1 MASIISILGP
11 IVKARLNGEPVRI
24 ADVAYVGDAGL
35 TGEVIERDRESAM
48 IQVYEETEGLKL
60 GEKVAFSGEML
71 SAQLG
76 PGLLGSIYDGIQRP
90 LELAGERMLRGLKLD
105 PLDREKVWHFVPDV
119 AVGKKLEAGELIGR
133 VQNDNSFEF
142 RILMPPEQS
151 GTVHSIVKEGPYRL
165 DDTLLE
171 LENGD
176 KLTMVQRWPV
186 RIARPFKERL
196 LSSKPMLTG
205 QRIIDFLFPISEGGS
220 ASIPG
225 GFGTGKTILQQTL
238 AKWSDADIIVYIGCG
253 ERGNEMTEVLQEF
266 PELEDP
272 KSGQR
277 LIDRTVLIANTSD
290 MPVSAREASIYMG
303 LTIAEYFR
311 DMGYTVALMADST
324 SRWAE
329 AMRELSGRMNE
340 LPSEEG
346 FPSYL
351 ASRIASVY
359 ERAGAVKT
367 LGGATGAVTMIG
379 AVSPPGGDFSEPVT
393 RHTQRFTSVFW
404 ALDKE
409 LANARFY
416 PAINHLQSH
425 SAYAERVRPWWEAT
439 YPEWNTLRLWL
450 IELLQHD
457 EKLQR
462 IVKLLGSEALPEDQK
477 LTLFM
482 ADLVKESF
490 LQQNAFDEID
500 MYASA
505 EKQIRMAQALRTMH
519 TWWVRCYEQKGI
531 PVSLLKAQS
540 SVQELLFAR
549 MGVPNSDTKWY
560 DAWHQRLD
568 AQYETLLLGF
578 GEVLRPSGA
587 SS

>member
-1 MASIISILGP
+1 MAKIISISGP
-11 IVKARLNGEPVRI
+11 IVKVGIENESVRI
-24 ADVAYVGDAGL
+24 QDVAYVGEAGL
-35 TGEVIERDRESAM
+35 IGEVIERDTRSAM
-48 IQVYEETEGLKL
+48 VQVYEETEGLKL
-60 GEKVAFSGEML
+60 GEKVLFTGEML
-71 SAQLG
+71 SALLG

-90 LELAGERMLRGLKLD
+90 LKLVGTQMQKGLKLD
-105 PLDREKVWHFVPDV
+105 PLDRKKEWHFVPSV
-119 AVGKKLEAGELIGR
+119 KVGDKLKAGELMGI
-133 VQNDNSFEF
+133 VMDESKFEY
-142 RILMPPEQS
+142 RIMMPPDKA
-151 GTVHSIVKEGPYRL
+151 GTVAIVVKEGEYCL
-165 DDTLLE
+165 DDILVE
-171 LENGD
+171 LHEGE
-176 KLTMVQRWPV
+176 KLTMVQHWPV
-186 RIARPFKERL
+186 RISRPFKERV
-196 LSSKPMLTG
+196 LSGKPMVTG

-272 KSGQR
+272 KTGKR
-277 LIDRTVLIANTSD
+277 LIERTVLIANTSD

-340 LPSEEG
+340 LPAEEG

-359 ERAGAVKT
+359 ERAGAVTT
-367 LGGATGAVTMIG
+367 LNGNSGALTMIG
-379 AVSPPGGDFSEPVT
+379 AISPPGGDFSEPVT
-393 RHTQRFTSVFW
+393 RYTQRFTSVFW

-416 PAINHLQSH
+416 PSINHLQSH
-425 SAYAERVRPWWEAT
+425 SAYAQNVKPWWEAIS
-439 YPEWNTLRLWL
+439 PGWGELRLWL
-450 IELLQHD
+450 IELLQRD

-482 ADLVKESF
+482 ADLVKEFF
-490 LQQNAFDEID
+490 LQQNAFDEVD
-500 MYASA
+500 MYASP
-505 EKQIRMAQALRTMH
+505 EKQIQMAQSLMALNQ
-519 TWWVRCYEQKGI
+519 WWERCFEERGI
-531 PVSLLKAQS
+531 PVTLLKEQEV
-540 SVQELLFAR
+540 VQELLFAR
-549 MGVPNSDTKWY
+549 LGVPNNQLEWFEEWNK
-560 DAWHQRLD
+560 RMEK
-568 AQYETLLLGF
+568 QYETLLLTF
-578 GEVLRPSGA
+578 GEVS
-587 SS
+587 

>member
-1 MASIISILGP
+1 MASIIYISGP
-11 IVKARLNGEPVRI
+11 IVKASLDGEDVRMQ
-24 ADVAYVGDAGL
+24 DVVYVGEAGL
-35 TGEVIERDRESAM
+35 VGEVIECELDKAV

-60 GEKVAFSGEML
+60 GEKVVFTTEML
-71 SAQLG
+71 SAELG
-76 PGLLGSIYDGIQRP
+76 PGLIGSIYDGIQRP
-90 LELAGERMLRGLKLD
+90 LEQIGSHMQKGLKLD
-105 PLDREKVWHFVPDV
+105 SLDR
-119 AVGKKLEAGELIGR
+119 KKQWSFTPKIEIGQELESGELIGI
-133 VQNDNSFEF
+133 VSEGGDFEYK
-142 RILMPPEQS
+142 ILMPPNKS
-151 GTVHSIVKEGPYRL
+151 GIVDFVAEYGDYSLEDTIVKL
-165 DDTLLE
+165 DD
-171 LENGD
+171 GQII
-176 KLTMVQRWPV
+176 TMLQKWPI
-186 RIARPFKERL
+186 RIARPFKRREV
-196 LSSKPMLTG
+196 SSKPMITG

-272 KSGQR
+272 KNKKK

-340 LPSEEG
+340 LPAEEG

-367 LGGATGAVTMIG
+367 LSNSSGAVSIIG

-393 RHTQRFTSVFW
+393 RYTQRFTSVFW

-416 PAINHLQSH
+416 PSINHILSH
-425 SAYAERVRPWWEAT
+425 SAYTDNIKEWWEKSH
-439 YPEWNTLRLWL
+439 PGWLKLRLWL
-450 IELLQHD
+450 IELLHKD
-457 EKLQR
+457 DKLQR

-477 LTLFM
+477 LTFFM
-482 ADLVKESF
+482 GNLVKEFF

-500 MYASA
+500 MFATPA
-505 EKQIRMAQALRTMH
+505 KQMRMAQALKDLH
-519 TWWVRCYEQKGI
+519 EWWERCYEKKGI
-531 PVSLLKAQS
+531 PISQLREQTC
-540 SVQELLFAR
+540 VQELLFAR
-549 MGVPNSDTKWY
+549 EGVPNTQIEWFDSWNEKMIEE
-560 DAWHQRLD
+560 
-568 AQYETLLLGF
+568 YEVLLRTF
-578 GEVLRPSGA
+578 GELS
-587 SS
+587 

>member
-1 MASIISILGP
+1 MAGIISISGP
-11 IVKARLNGEPVRI
+11 IVKVSIKGESVRI
-24 ADVAYVGDAGL
+24 QDVAYVGEAGL
-35 TGEVIERDRESAM
+35 IGEVIERDTKSAM
-48 IQVYEETEGLKL
+48 VQVYEETEGVKL
-60 GEKVAFSGEML
+60 GEKVVFTGQML
-71 SAQLG
+71 SALLG

-90 LELAGERMLRGLKLD
+90 LKLVGTQMQKGLKLD
-105 PLDREKVWHFVPDV
+105 PLDRKKLWHFIPSVQEDQEL
-119 AVGKKLEAGELIGR
+119 KAGELLGIVTGES
-133 VQNDNSFEF
+133 SFEY
-142 RILMPPEQS
+142 RIMMPPDKA
-151 GTVHSIVKEGPYRL
+151 GTVSFVAREGEYGL
-165 DDTLLE
+165 DDTLVE
-171 LENGD
+171 LNDGE
-176 KLTMVQRWPV
+176 KLTMLQRWPV
-186 RIARPFKERL
+186 RISRPFKERV
-196 LSSKPMLTG
+196 LSGKPMITG

-272 KSGQR
+272 KTGKR
-277 LIDRTVLIANTSD
+277 LIERTVLIANTSD

-340 LPSEEG
+340 LPAEEG

-359 ERAGAVKT
+359 ERAGAVTT
-367 LGGATGAVTMIG
+367 LAGNSGALTMIG
-379 AVSPPGGDFSEPVT
+379 AISPPGGDFSEPVT
-393 RHTQRFTSVFW
+393 RYTQRFTSVFW

-416 PAINHLQSH
+416 PSINHLLSH
-425 SAYAERVRPWWEAT
+425 STYAQNVKPWWEAIS
-439 YPEWNTLRLWL
+439 PDWGELRLWL
-450 IELLQHD
+450 IELLQRD

-482 ADLVKESF
+482 ADLVKEFF
-490 LQQNAFDEID
+490 LQQNAFDEVD
-500 MYASA
+500 MYASP
-505 EKQIRMAQALRTMH
+505 EKQIQMAESLRALH
-519 TWWVRCYEQKGI
+519 LWWERCFEQKGI
-531 PVSLLKAQS
+531 PVTLLKEQEV
-540 SVQELLFAR
+540 VQELLFAR
-549 MGVPNSDTKWY
+549 LGVSNNQLEWFPKW
-560 DAWHQRLD
+560 HKRMEE
-568 AQYETLLLGF
+568 QYETLLLTF
-578 GEVLRPSGA
+578 GEVS
-587 SS
+587 

>member
-1 MASIISILGP
+1 MARIISISGP
-11 IVKARLNGEPVRI
+11 IVRAQLEGENVRI
-24 ADVAYVGDAGL
+24 QDVAYVGEAGL
-35 TGEVIERDRESAM
+35 TGEVIERDLESAL

-60 GEKVAFSGEML
+60 GETVIFTAEML
-71 SAQLG
+71 SALLG

-90 LELAGERMLRGLKLD
+90 LTLAGTRIEKGLKLD
-105 PLDREKVWHFVPDV
+105 PLDREKLWDFTPSVKAGDE
-119 AVGKKLEAGELIGR
+119 LEGGELIGA
-133 VQNDNSFEF
+133 VSVKDSIEY
-142 RILMPPEQS
+142 RIMMPPAQKGRIRFVAES
-151 GTVHSIVKEGPYRL
+151 GEYRL
-165 DDTLLE
+165 DDTLVE
-171 LENGD
+171 LEDGE
-176 KLTMVQRWPV
+176 KLTMAQRWPV
-186 RIARPFKERL
+186 RIARPFKERI
-196 LSSKPMLTG
+196 LSGKPMITG
-205 QRIIDFLFPISEGGS
+205 QRIIDFLFPISEGGT

-238 AKWSDADIIVYIGCG
+238 AKWSNADIIVYIGCG

-272 KSGQR
+272 KSGKR
-277 LIDRTVLIANTSD
+277 LIERTVLIANTSD
-290 MPVSAREASIYMG
+290 MPVSAREASIYIG

-340 LPSEEG
+340 LPAEEG

-367 LGGATGAVTMIG
+367 LGGGEGAVTMIG
-379 AVSPPGGDFSEPVT
+379 AISPPGGDFSEPVT
-393 RHTQRFTSVFW
+393 RYTQRFTSVFW

-416 PAINHLQSH
+416 PSINHLMSH
-425 SAYAERVRPWWEAT
+425 SAYPESVKSWWEAN
-439 YPEWNTLRLWL
+439 YPEWGELRLWL
-450 IELLQHD
+450 IEMLQRD

-477 LTLFM
+477 LILFIS
-482 ADLVKESF
+482 DLIKEFF

-500 MYASA
+500 MYASPG
-505 EKQIRMAQALRTMH
+505 KQMAMAKSLRALH
-519 TWWVRCYEQKGI
+519 QWWERCFEQKGI
-531 PVSLLKAQS
+531 PVKLLKEQS
-540 SVQELLFAR
+540 TVGELLSSR
-549 MGVPNSDTKWY
+549 LGVPNSQEVWFDE
-560 DAWHQRLD
+560 WHKCMES
-568 AQYETLLLGF
+568 QYEKLLLSF
-578 GEVLRPSGA
+578 GEVS
-587 SS
+587 

>member
-1 MASIISILGP
+1 MAKIISISGP
-11 IVKARLNGEPVRI
+11 IVKVVLEGEIVRI
-24 ADVAYVGDAGL
+24 QDVAYVGNAGL
-35 TGEVIERDRESAM
+35 IGEVTQRDRESTL
-48 IQVYEETEGLKL
+48 IQVYEETEGLRL
-60 GEKVAFSGEML
+60 GETVTFTGEML
-71 SAQLG
+71 SALLG

-90 LELAGERMLRGLKLD
+90 LSRVGTHMQKGLKLD
-105 PLDREKVWHFVPDV
+105 PLDTEEKWLFVPV
-119 AVGKKLEAGELIGR
+119 AKEGEKLEAGETIGYITGA
-133 VQNDNSFEF
+133 DSFEY
-142 RILMPPEQS
+142 RMMMPPDKGGVLRSVAAKGE
-151 GTVHSIVKEGPYRL
+151 Y
-165 DDTLLE
+165 TLKDAVAE
-171 LENGD
+171 LEDGD
-176 KLTMVQRWPV
+176 KLSMVQRWPI
-186 RIARPFKERL
+186 RIARPFKERVA
-196 LSSKPMLTG
+196 SVKPMITG

-272 KSGQR
+272 KSGKR

-340 LPSEEG
+340 LPAEEG

-359 ERAGAVKT
+359 ERAGAVET
-367 LGGATGAVTMIG
+367 LGGGEGALTMIG

-393 RHTQRFTSVFW
+393 RFTQRFTSVFW

-416 PAINHLQSH
+416 PSINHLQSH
-425 SAYAERVRPWWEAT
+425 SAYAKSVKSWWEAIS
-439 YPEWNTLRLWL
+439 PDWEALRIWL
-450 IELLQHD
+450 IEMLQQD

-462 IVKLLGSEALPEDQK
+462 IVKLLGTEALPEDQK
-477 LTLFM
+477 LVLFM
-482 ADLVKESF
+482 AELIKEFF
-490 LQQNAFDEID
+490 LQQNAFDEVD
-500 MYASA
+500 MYASPQ
-505 EKQIRMAQALRTMH
+505 KQIAMAKALRALYG
-519 TWWVRCYEQKGI
+519 WWVRCFEAKGI
-531 PVSLLKAQS
+531 PVATLQGQS
-540 SVQELLFAR
+540 AVQELLFAR
-549 MGVPNSDTKWY
+549 QGVKNDDLAWFSEWY
-560 DAWHQRLD
+560 VRMET
-568 AQYETLLLGF
+568 QYETLLLKF
-578 GEVLRPSGA
+578 GEVS
-587 SS
+587 

>member
-1 MASIISILGP
+1 MASIIYISGP
-11 IVKARLNGEPVRI
+11 IVKASLDGENVRMQ
-24 ADVAYVGDAGL
+24 DVVYVGEAGL
-35 TGEVIERDRESAM
+35 VGEVIECEQEMAV

-60 GEKVAFSGEML
+60 GEKVLFTSEML
-71 SAQLG
+71 SAELG

-90 LELAGERMLRGLKLD
+90 LEKIGSHMQKGLKLD
-105 PLDREKVWHFVPDV
+105 SLDR
-119 AVGKKLEAGELIGR
+119 KKKWNFTPKIKAGQILKTDELIGL
-133 VQNDNSFEF
+133 VNDDSGFEY
-142 RILMPPEQS
+142 RILMPSNKS
-151 GTVHSIVKEGPYRL
+151 GVVNFIAEDGMYNLEDTIVEL
-165 DDTLLE
+165 DD
-171 LENGD
+171 GD
-176 KLTMVQRWPV
+176 KLSMLQRWPI
-186 RIARPFKERL
+186 RIPRPFKQRK
-196 LSSKPMLTG
+196 LSSKPMITG

-272 KSGQR
+272 KNQKR

-340 LPSEEG
+340 LPAEEG

-359 ERAGAVKT
+359 ERAGSVNT
-367 LGGATGAVTMIG
+367 LAGSSGAVTIIG

-393 RHTQRFTSVFW
+393 RYTQRFTSVFW

-416 PAINHLQSH
+416 PSINHILSH
-425 SAYAERVRPWWEAT
+425 SAYIDNIKEWWEENH
-439 YPEWNTLRLWL
+439 PGWIELRLWL
-450 IELLQHD
+450 IELLHKD
-457 EKLQR
+457 DKLQR

-477 LTLFM
+477 LTFFM
-482 ADLVKESF
+482 GNLVKEFF

-500 MYASA
+500 MFASPA
-505 EKQIRMAQALRTMH
+505 KQMRMAQALKDLH
-519 TWWVRCYEQKGI
+519 VWWERCYDQKGI
-531 PVSLLKAQS
+531 PIAQLRDQA
-540 SVQELLFAR
+540 SVQKLHFSRE
-549 MGVPNSDTKWY
+549 GVPNNDLEWFDSWNK
-560 DAWHQRLD
+560 QMV
-568 AQYETLLLGF
+568 QEYELLLSTF
-578 GEVLRPSGA
+578 GELS
-587 SS
+587 

>member
-1 MASIISILGP
+1 MAGIISISGP
-11 IVKARLNGEPVRI
+11 IVKVSIEGESVRI
-24 ADVAYVGDAGL
+24 QDVAYVGEAGL
-35 TGEVIERDRESAM
+35 IGEVIERDTQSAM
-48 IQVYEETEGLKL
+48 VQVYEETEGLKL
-60 GEKVAFSGEML
+60 GEKVIFTGEML
-71 SAQLG
+71 SALLG

-90 LELAGERMLRGLKLD
+90 LKLVGTQMEKGLKLD
-105 PLDREKVWHFVPDV
+105 PLDREKFWHFIPSVKEGEV
-119 AVGKKLEAGELIGR
+119 LKAGELLG
-133 VQNDNSFEF
+133 VVMDESKFEY
-142 RILMPPEQS
+142 RIMMPPDKAGSVSSVAKKGEY
-151 GTVHSIVKEGPYRL
+151 GL
-165 DDTLLE
+165 DDTLVE
-171 LENGD
+171 LDDGE
-176 KLTMVQRWPV
+176 KLTMLQRWPV
-186 RIARPFKERL
+186 RIPRPFKERV
-196 LSSKPMLTG
+196 LSGKPMITG

-272 KSGQR
+272 KTGKR
-277 LIDRTVLIANTSD
+277 LIERTILIANTSD

-340 LPSEEG
+340 LPAEEG

-359 ERAGAVKT
+359 ERAGAVTT
-367 LGGATGAVTMIG
+367 LGGNSGAFTMIG
-379 AVSPPGGDFSEPVT
+379 AISPPGGDFSEPVT
-393 RHTQRFTSVFW
+393 RYTQRFTSVFW

-416 PAINHLQSH
+416 PSINHFLSH
-425 SAYAERVRPWWEAT
+425 SAYTENVKPWWEAIS
-439 YPEWNTLRLWL
+439 PLWGELRLWL
-450 IELLQHD
+450 IELLHHD

-482 ADLVKESF
+482 ADLVKEFF
-490 LQQNAFDEID
+490 LQQNAFDEVD
-500 MYASA
+500 MYASP
-505 EKQIRMAQALRTMH
+505 EKQIQMAQSLRALYL
-519 TWWVRCYEQKGI
+519 WWERCFEEKGI
-531 PVSLLKAQS
+531 PVTLLKEQEV
-540 SVQELLFAR
+540 VQELLFAR
-549 MGVPNSDTKWY
+549 LGVSNNQLEWFAKW
-560 DAWHQRLD
+560 HKRMEE
-568 AQYETLLLGF
+568 QYETLLLTF
-578 GEVLRPSGA
+578 GEVS
-587 SS
+587 

>member
-1 MASIISILGP
+1 MAVIISISGP
-11 IVKARLNGEPVRI
+11 IVKVNIEGESVRI
-24 ADVAYVGDAGL
+24 QDVAYVGEIGL
-35 TGEVIERDRESAM
+35 IGEVIERDIQSAM
-48 IQVYEETEGLKL
+48 VQVYEETEGLKL
-60 GEKVAFSGEML
+60 GEKVTFTGKML
-71 SAQLG
+71 SAILG

-90 LELAGERMLRGLKLD
+90 LKLVGTQMQKGLKLD
-105 PLDREKVWHFVPDV
+105 PLDREKEWHFIPSVKEGD
-119 AVGKKLEAGELIGR
+119 ALKAGELLGI
-133 VQNDNSFEF
+133 VMDESKFEY
-142 RILMPPEQS
+142 RIMMPPDKV
-151 GTVHSIVKEGPYRL
+151 GTVSFVAKDGTYCL
-165 DDTLLE
+165 DDTLVVLDDGE
-171 LENGD
+171 
-176 KLTMVQRWPV
+176 KLSMLQRWPV
-186 RIARPFKERL
+186 RISRPFKERV
-196 LSSKPMLTG
+196 LSGKPMITG
-205 QRIIDFLFPISEGGS
+205 QRIIDFLFPICEGGS

-266 PELEDP
+266 PELKDP
-272 KSGQR
+272 KTGKR
-277 LIDRTVLIANTSD
+277 LIERTVLIANTSD

-340 LPSEEG
+340 LPAEEG

-367 LGGATGAVTMIG
+367 LGGSSGALTMIG
-379 AVSPPGGDFSEPVT
+379 AISPPGGDFSEPVT
-393 RHTQRFTSVFW
+393 RYTQRFTSVFW

-416 PAINHLQSH
+416 PSINHLLSH
-425 SAYAERVRPWWEAT
+425 SAYADNVTPWWELISPAW
-439 YPEWNTLRLWL
+439 EELRLWL
-450 IELLQHD
+450 IEILQRD

-477 LTLFM
+477 LTIFM
-482 ADLVKESF
+482 ADLVKEFF

-500 MYASA
+500 MYTSPQ
-505 EKQIRMAQALRTMH
+505 KQVQMAQSLRALH
-519 TWWVRCYEQKGI
+519 QWWERCFEQKGI
-531 PVSLLKAQS
+531 PVKLLKEQEV
-540 SVQELLFAR
+540 VQELLFAR
-549 MGVPNSDTKWY
+549 LGVPNSQIEWFSKW
-560 DAWHQRLD
+560 HKRMEE
-568 AQYETLLLGF
+568 QYETLLLTF
-578 GEVLRPSGA
+578 GEVS
-587 SS
+587 

>member
-1 MASIISILGP
+1 MAGIISISGS
-11 IVKARLNGEPVRI
+11 IVKVSIEGESVRI
-24 ADVAYVGDAGL
+24 QDVAYVGEAGL
-35 TGEVIERDRESAM
+35 IGEVIERDTKSAM
-48 IQVYEETEGLKL
+48 VQVYEETEGLKL
-60 GEKVAFSGEML
+60 GEKVIFTGEML
-71 SAQLG
+71 SALLG

-90 LELAGERMLRGLKLD
+90 LKLVGTQMQKGLKLD
-105 PLDREKVWHFVPDV
+105 PLDREKLWHFIPSVKE
-119 AVGKKLEAGELIGR
+119 GEELRAGELLGIVMGE
-133 VQNDNSFEF
+133 NKFEY
-142 RILMPPEQS
+142 RIMMPPDKA
-151 GTVHSIVKEGPYRL
+151 GTVSSVAKEGEYCL
-165 DDTLLE
+165 DDILIE
-171 LENGD
+171 LDDGE
-176 KLTMVQRWPV
+176 KLSMLQRWPV
-186 RIARPFKERL
+186 RISRPFKERV
-196 LSSKPMLTG
+196 LSGKPMITG

-272 KSGQR
+272 KTGKKLSE
-277 LIDRTVLIANTSD
+277 RTVLIANTSD

-340 LPSEEG
+340 LPAEEG

-359 ERAGAVKT
+359 ERAGAVTT
-367 LGGATGAVTMIG
+367 LGGNSGALTMIG
-379 AVSPPGGDFSEPVT
+379 AISPPGGDFSEPVT
-393 RHTQRFTSVFW
+393 RYTQRFTSVFW

-416 PAINHLQSH
+416 PSINHLLSH
-425 SAYAERVRPWWEAT
+425 SAYVQNVKPWWEAIS
-439 YPEWNTLRLWL
+439 PLWEELRIWL
-450 IELLQHD
+450 IELLQRD

-482 ADLVKESF
+482 ADLVKEFF
-490 LQQNAFDEID
+490 LQQNAFDEVD
-500 MYASA
+500 MYASP
-505 EKQIRMAQALRTMH
+505 EKQIQMAESLRALH
-519 TWWVRCYEQKGI
+519 LWWERCFEQKGI
-531 PVSLLKAQS
+531 PVTLLKEQEV
-540 SVQELLFAR
+540 VQELLFAR
-549 MGVPNSDTKWY
+549 LGVPNSQLEWFSQ
-560 DAWHQRLD
+560 WHKRMEE
-568 AQYETLLLGF
+568 QYETLLLTF
-578 GEVLRPSGA
+578 GEVL
-587 SS
+587 

>member
-1 MASIISILGP
+1 MAGIISISGP
-11 IVKARLNGEPVRI
+11 IVKVSIEGESVRI
-24 ADVAYVGDAGL
+24 QDVAYVGEVGL
-35 TGEVIERDRESAM
+35 IGEVIERDTKSAM
-48 IQVYEETEGLKL
+48 VQVYEETEGLKL
-60 GEKVAFSGEML
+60 GEKVLFTGQML
-71 SAQLG
+71 SALLG

-90 LELAGERMLRGLKLD
+90 LKLVGTQMQKGLKLD
-105 PLDREKVWHFVPDV
+105 PLDRKKLWHFIPSVQEDQEL
-119 AVGKKLEAGELIGR
+119 KSGELLGIVTGE
-133 VQNDNSFEF
+133 SKFEY
-142 RILMPPEQS
+142 RIMMPPDKA
-151 GTVHSIVKEGPYRL
+151 GTVSSVAKEGEYYL
-165 DDTLLE
+165 DDTLVE
-171 LENGD
+171 LNDGE
-176 KLTMVQRWPV
+176 KLSMLQHWPV
-186 RIARPFKERL
+186 RISRPFKERV
-196 LSSKPMLTG
+196 LSGKPMITG

-272 KSGQR
+272 KTGKR
-277 LIDRTVLIANTSD
+277 LIERTVLIANTSD

-340 LPSEEG
+340 LPAEEG

-367 LGGATGAVTMIG
+367 LGGNSGALTMIG
-379 AVSPPGGDFSEPVT
+379 AISPPGGDFSEPVT
-393 RHTQRFTSVFW
+393 RYTQRFTSVFW

-416 PAINHLQSH
+416 PSINHLLSH
-425 SAYAERVRPWWEAT
+425 SAYAQNVKPWWEAIS
-439 YPEWNTLRLWL
+439 PGWGELRLWL
-450 IELLQHD
+450 IELLQRD

-482 ADLVKESF
+482 ADLVKEFF
-490 LQQNAFDEID
+490 LQQNAFDEVD
-500 MYASA
+500 MYASP
-505 EKQIRMAQALRTMH
+505 EKQIQMAEALRALH
-519 TWWVRCYEQKGI
+519 LWWERCFEQKGM
-531 PVSLLKAQS
+531 PVTLLKEQEV
-540 SVQELLFAR
+540 VQELLFAR
-549 MGVPNSDTKWY
+549 LGVPNSQLAWFTKW
-560 DAWHQRLD
+560 HKRMEE
-568 AQYETLLLGF
+568 QYETLLLTF
-578 GEVLRPSGA
+578 GEVS
-587 SS
+587 

>member
-11 IVKARLNGEPVRI
+11 IVRAELDGESVRI
-24 ADVAYVGDAGL
+24 QDVAYVGELGL
-35 TGEVIERDRESAM
+35 IGEVIERDQKSAL

-60 GEKVAFSGEML
+60 GESVTFTAQML
-71 SAQLG
+71 SALLG
-76 PGLLGSIYDGIQRP
+76 PGLLGSIYDGIGRP
-90 LELAGERMLRGLKLD
+90 LKLAGTRIARGLKLD
-105 PLDREKVWHFVPDV
+105 PLDREKLWNFIPF
-119 AVGKKLEAGELIGR
+119 AKIGQKLEGGAYIGTISTQDTFEYHFMVPPDKKGR
-133 VQNDNSFEF
+133 VSFVAGQGE
-142 RILMPPEQS
+142 
-151 GTVHSIVKEGPYRL
+151 YRL
-165 DDTLLE
+165 NDTLIE
-171 LENGD
+171 FENGE

-186 RIARPFKERL
+186 RIARPFKERI
-196 LSSKPMLTG
+196 LSDKPMITG
-205 QRIIDFLFPISEGGS
+205 QRMIDFLFPISEGGS

-266 PELEDP
+266 PRLEDP
-272 KSGQR
+272 KSGKK
-277 LIDRTVLIANTSD
+277 LIERTVLIANTSD
-290 MPVSAREASIYMG
+290 MPVSAREASIYIG

-340 LPSEEG
+340 LPAEEG

-367 LGGATGAVTMIG
+367 LGGTMGAVTMIG
-379 AVSPPGGDFSEPVT
+379 AISPPGGDFSEPVT

-416 PAINHLQSH
+416 PSINHLLSH
-425 SAYAERVRPWWEAT
+425 SAYAISVKSWWEAS
-439 YPEWNTLRLWL
+439 YPEWSTLRLWL
-450 IELLQHD
+450 IEMLQRD

-477 LTLFM
+477 LTLFIS
-482 ADLVKESF
+482 DLIKEYF
-490 LQQNAFDEID
+490 LQQNAFDTID
-500 MYASA
+500 MYASPQ
-505 EKQIRMAQALRTMH
+505 KQICMAKALKALH
-519 TWWVRCYEQKGI
+519 QWWERCFVQKGI
-531 PVSLLKAQS
+531 PVRQLKDQPI
-540 SVQELLFAR
+540 VGELLASR
-549 MGVPNSDTKWY
+549 LGVSNDQTEWFEV
-560 DAWHQRLD
+560 WHKD
-568 AQYETLLLGF
+568 MEAQYETLLLTF
-578 GEVLRPSGA
+578 GEIS
-587 SS
+587 

>member
-1 MASIISILGP
+1 MARIIYISGP
-11 IVKARLNGEPVRI
+11 IVKAELNGEDVRMQ
-24 ADVAYVGDAGL
+24 DVVYVGEAGL
-35 TGEVIERDRESAM
+35 VGEVIECELEMAV

-60 GEKVAFSGEML
+60 GEKVVFTTEML
-71 SAQLG
+71 SAELG

-90 LELAGERMLRGLKLD
+90 LEQIGSHMKKGLKLD
-105 PLDREKVWHFVPDV
+105 SLDR
-119 AVGKKLEAGELIGR
+119 KKRWNFTPRIKTGQSLETGELIGL
-133 VQNDNSFEF
+133 VNDDNGFEYK
-142 RILMPPEQS
+142 ILMPLNKS
-151 GTVHSIVKEGPYRL
+151 GVVRFIAGEGMYNLEDTIVEL
-165 DDTLLE
+165 DD
-171 LENGD
+171 GD
-176 KLTMVQRWPV
+176 KISMMQKWPI
-186 RIARPFKERL
+186 RIPRPFKQRK
-196 LSSKPMLTG
+196 LSSKPMITG

-272 KSGQR
+272 RTQKH

-340 LPSEEG
+340 LPAEEG

-359 ERAGAVKT
+359 ERAGAVET
-367 LGGATGAVTMIG
+367 LFGSSGAVTIIG

-393 RHTQRFTSVFW
+393 RYTQRFTSVFW

-416 PAINHLQSH
+416 PSINHILSH
-425 SAYAERVRPWWEAT
+425 SAYTDNIKEWWEESH
-439 YPEWNTLRLWL
+439 PGWIELRLWL
-450 IELLQHD
+450 IELLHKD
-457 EKLQR
+457 DKLQR

-477 LTLFM
+477 LTFFM
-482 ADLVKESF
+482 GNLVKEFF

-500 MYASA
+500 MFASPA
-505 EKQIRMAQALRTMH
+505 KQMRMAQALKDLH
-519 TWWVRCYEQKGI
+519 GWWERCYNQKGI
-531 PVSLLKAQS
+531 PIVQLKDQVC
-540 SVQELLFAR
+540 VQKLHFSRE
-549 MGVPNSDTKWY
+549 GVPNTDLEWFDSWNKQMIDE
-560 DAWHQRLD
+560 
-568 AQYETLLLGF
+568 YEELLRTF
-578 GEVLRPSGA
+578 GELS
-587 SS
+587 

>member
-1 MASIISILGP
+1 MTGIISISGP
-11 IVKARLNGEPVRI
+11 IVKVGIEGESVRI
-24 ADVAYVGDAGL
+24 QDVAYVGEAGL
-35 TGEVIERDRESAM
+35 IGEVIERDTQSAM
-48 IQVYEETEGLKL
+48 VQVYEETEGLKL
-60 GEKVAFSGEML
+60 GEKVVFTGEML
-71 SAQLG
+71 SALLG

-90 LELAGERMLRGLKLD
+90 LKLVGTQMQKGLKLD
-105 PLDREKVWHFVPDV
+105 PLNREKLWHFIPSVQED
-119 AVGKKLEAGELIGR
+119 KELKAGELLGIVMGESR
-133 VQNDNSFEF
+133 FEY
-142 RILMPPEQS
+142 RIMMPPDKA
-151 GTVHSIVKEGPYRL
+151 GTVSFIAKEGEYCL
-165 DDTLLE
+165 DDTLVE
-171 LENGD
+171 LDNGE
-176 KLTMVQRWPV
+176 KLSMVQRWPV
-186 RIARPFKERL
+186 RISRPFKERV
-196 LSSKPMLTG
+196 LSEKPMITG

-272 KSGQR
+272 KTGKR

-340 LPSEEG
+340 LPAEEG

-367 LGGATGAVTMIG
+367 LAGNSGALTMIG
-379 AVSPPGGDFSEPVT
+379 AISPPGGDFSEPVT
-393 RHTQRFTSVFW
+393 RYTQRFTSVFW

-416 PAINHLQSH
+416 PSINHLLSH
-425 SAYAERVRPWWEAT
+425 SAYSQNVKPWWEAIS
-439 YPEWNTLRLWL
+439 PGWGEVRLWL
-450 IELLQHD
+450 IELLQRD

-462 IVKLLGSEALPEDQK
+462 IVKLLGTEALPEDQK

-482 ADLVKESF
+482 ADLVKEFF
-490 LQQNAFDEID
+490 LQQNAFDEVD
-500 MYASA
+500 MYASP
-505 EKQIRMAQALRTMH
+505 EKQIQMADSLRALYQ
-519 TWWVRCYEQKGI
+519 WWVRCFEQKGM
-531 PVSLLKAQS
+531 PVTLLKEQEV
-540 SVQELLFAR
+540 VQELLFAR
-549 MGVPNSDTKWY
+549 LGVPNSQLEWFAKW
-560 DAWHQRLD
+560 HKRMEE
-568 AQYETLLLGF
+568 QYETLLLTF
-578 GEVLRPSGA
+578 GEVS
-587 SS
+587 

>member
-1 MASIISILGP
+1 MASVSSISGP
-11 IVKARLNGEPVRI
+11 IVKVRLDGENVRI
-24 ADVAYVGDAGL
+24 QDVAYVGEAGL
-35 TGEVIERDRESAM
+35 VGEVIERDLEGCV

-60 GEKVAFSGEML
+60 GEKILFSGEML

-90 LELAGERMLRGLKLD
+90 LEQIGTRMQKGLRLD
-105 PLDREKVWHFVPDV
+105 PLDRQKQWHFTPSVR
-119 AVGKKLEAGELIGR
+119 AGERIEAGGLIGR
-133 VQNDNSFEF
+133 VTETNSFEY
-142 RILMPPEQS
+142 RILMPPARQGVIRFAAQE
-151 GTVHSIVKEGPYRL
+151 GTYRL
-165 DDTLLE
+165 DDTLIE
-171 LENGD
+171 LEDGER
-176 KLTMVQRWPV
+176 LTMVQRWPV
-186 RIARPFKERL
+186 RIPRPFKERVF
-196 LSSKPMLTG
+196 SAKPMITG
-205 QRIIDFLFPISEGGS
+205 QRIIDFLFPIIEGGS

-253 ERGNEMTEVLQEF
+253 ERGNEMTEVLREF

-272 KSGQR
+272 KSGKR
-277 LIDRTVLIANTSD
+277 LIERTVLIANTSD

-311 DMGYTVALMADST
+311 DMGYSVALMADST

-340 LPSEEG
+340 LPAEEG

-367 LGGATGAVTMIG
+367 LGERSGAVTMIG

-416 PAINHLQSH
+416 PSINHLLSH
-425 SAYAERVRPWWEAT
+425 SAYAGSVKAWWEAG
-439 YPEWNTLRLWL
+439 YPGWSEVRLWL

-477 LTLFM
+477 LILFM
-482 ADLVKESF
+482 ADLVKEFF
-490 LQQNAFDEID
+490 LQQNAFDAID
-500 MYASA
+500 MFASPA
-505 EKQIRMAQALRTMH
+505 KQMCMAQALQALH
-519 TWWVRCYEQKGI
+519 QWWERGYREKGI
-531 PVSLLKAQS
+531 PAVLLKDQPA
-540 SVQELLFAR
+540 VQELLFAR
-549 MGVPNSDTKWY
+549 MSVPNSETVWFEQ
-560 DAWHQRLD
+560 WHIRMQQ
-568 AQYETLLLGF
+568 QYETLLLGF
-578 GEVLRPSGA
+578 GEIS
-587 SS
+587 

>member
-1 MASIISILGP
+1 VISVSGP
-11 IVKARLNGEPVRI
+11 IVKVRLAGETVCI
-24 ADVAYVGDAGL
+24 QDVAYVGEDGL
-35 TGEVIERDRESAM
+35 IGEVIERDLEGAV
-48 IQVYEETEGLKL
+48 IQVYEETEGLML
-60 GEKVAFSGEML
+60 GEEVRFSGEML
-71 SAQLG
+71 SARLG

-90 LELAGERMLRGLKLD
+90 LEQIGTRMQKGLRLD
-105 PLDREKVWHFVPDV
+105 PLDREKLWHFIPS
-119 AVGKKLEAGELIGR
+119 AKAGEKIEAGELIGR
-133 VQNDNSFEF
+133 VSEADSFEY
-142 RILMPPEQS
+142 RILMPPNRQ
-151 GTVHSIVKEGPYRL
+151 GLIVSVTQEGDYRL
-165 DDTLLE
+165 DDTLIE
-171 LENGD
+171 LEDGQ

-186 RIARPFKERL
+186 RIARPFKEQL
-196 LSSKPMLTG
+196 LSSKPMITG
-205 QRIIDFLFPISEGGS
+205 QRIIDFLFPIIEGGS

-253 ERGNEMTEVLQEF
+253 ERGNEMTEVLREF

-272 KSGQR
+272 KSGKR
-277 LIDRTVLIANTSD
+277 LIERTVLIANTSD

-311 DMGYTVALMADST
+311 DMGYSVALLADST

-340 LPSEEG
+340 LPAEEG

-367 LGGATGAVTMIG
+367 LGDRSGAVTMIG

-416 PAINHLQSH
+416 PSINHLLSH
-425 SAYAERVRPWWEAT
+425 SAYAENVKPWWEAG
-439 YPEWNTLRLWL
+439 YPGWSALRLWL

-482 ADLVKESF
+482 ADLVKEFF
-490 LQQNAFDEID
+490 LQQNAFDAID
-500 MYASA
+500 MFASPA
-505 EKQIRMAQALRTMH
+505 KQMRMAQALQALH
-519 TWWVRCYEQKGI
+519 EWWERCYREKGI
-531 PVSLLKAQS
+531 PVASLKEQPA
-540 SVQELLFAR
+540 VQELLFAR
-549 MGVPNSDTKWY
+549 MSVANSET
-560 DAWHQRLD
+560 AWFDQWHIRMQQ
-568 AQYETLLLGF
+568 QYETLLLRF
-578 GEVLRPSGA
+578 GEIS
-587 SS
+587 

>member
-1 MASIISILGP
+1 MAKIISISGP
-11 IVKARLNGEPVRI
+11 IVKVGIEGENVRI
-24 ADVAYVGDAGL
+24 QDVAYVGEVGL
-35 TGEVIERDRESAM
+35 IGEVIERDIQTAM
-48 IQVYEETEGLKL
+48 VQVYEETEGLRL
-60 GEKVAFSGEML
+60 DENVTFTGEML
-71 SAQLG
+71 SALLG
-76 PGLLGSIYDGIQRP
+76 PGLLGAIYDGIQRP
-90 LELAGERMLRGLKLD
+90 LKLVGTQMHKGLKLD
-105 PLDREKVWHFVPDV
+105 PLDREKLWHFIPSVK
-119 AVGKKLEAGELIGR
+119 AGEKLKAGELMGI
-133 VQNDNSFEF
+133 VMDESKFEY
-142 RILMPPEQS
+142 RIMMPPNKS
-151 GTVHSIVKEGPYRL
+151 GTVSFVAKEGEYCL
-165 DDTLLE
+165 DDTLVE
-171 LENGD
+171 LDEGE
-176 KLTMVQRWPV
+176 KLSMVQHWPV
-186 RIARPFKERL
+186 RVSRPFKERV
-196 LSSKPMLTG
+196 LSGKPMVTG

-272 KSGQR
+272 KTGKR
-277 LIDRTVLIANTSD
+277 LIERTVLIANTSD

-340 LPSEEG
+340 LPAEEG

-359 ERAGAVKT
+359 ERAGAVTT
-367 LGGATGAVTMIG
+367 LNGSSGALTMIG
-379 AVSPPGGDFSEPVT
+379 AISPPGGDFSEPVT
-393 RHTQRFTSVFW
+393 RYTQRFTSVFW

-416 PAINHLQSH
+416 PSINHLQSH
-425 SAYAERVRPWWEAT
+425 SAYAQNVKPWWEAIS
-439 YPEWNTLRLWL
+439 PDWGELRLWL
-450 IELLQHD
+450 IELLQRD

-482 ADLVKESF
+482 ADLVKEFF
-490 LQQNAFDEID
+490 LQQNAFDEVD
-500 MYASA
+500 MYASP
-505 EKQIRMAQALRTMH
+505 EKQIRMAESLKALNQ
-519 TWWVRCYEQKGI
+519 WWECCFEQKGI
-531 PVSLLKAQS
+531 PVTLLKEQEV
-540 SVQELLFAR
+540 VQELLFAR
-549 MGVPNSDTKWY
+549 LGVPNSQLEWFEEWNK
-560 DAWHQRLD
+560 RMKE
-568 AQYETLLLGF
+568 QYETLLLTF
-578 GEVLRPSGA
+578 GEVS
-587 SS
+587 

>member
-1 MASIISILGP
+1 MASVISISGP
-11 IVKARLNGEPVRI
+11 IVKVRLDGENVCI
-24 ADVAYVGDAGL
+24 QDVAYVGEDAL
-35 TGEVIERDRESAM
+35 VGEVIERDLEEAV

-60 GEKVAFSGEML
+60 GEAVTFSGEML
-71 SAQLG
+71 SALLG

-90 LELAGERMLRGLKLD
+90 LEQIGTRMQKGLRLD
-105 PLDREKVWHFVPDV
+105 PLDRLKQWHFIPSVKTGDTI
-119 AVGKKLEAGELIGR
+119 EAGGLIGR
-133 VQNDNSFEF
+133 VAEANSFEY
-142 RILMPPEQS
+142 RILMPPQRQGVIRFAAE
-151 GTVHSIVKEGPYRL
+151 EGAYRL
-165 DDTLLE
+165 DDTLIE
-171 LENGD
+171 LEDGE

-186 RIARPFKERL
+186 RIARPFKERV
-196 LSSKPMLTG
+196 LSAKPMITG
-205 QRIIDFLFPISEGGS
+205 QRIIDFLFPIIEGGS

-253 ERGNEMTEVLQEF
+253 ERGNEMTEVLREF

-272 KSGQR
+272 KSGKR
-277 LIDRTVLIANTSD
+277 LIERTVLIANTSD

-340 LPSEEG
+340 LPAEEG

-367 LGGATGAVTMIG
+367 LGERSGAVTMIG

-416 PAINHLQSH
+416 PSINHLLSH
-425 SAYAERVRPWWEAT
+425 SAYAGSVTPWWEAG
-439 YPEWNTLRLWL
+439 YPGWSELRLWL
-450 IELLQHD
+450 IELLQQD

-482 ADLVKESF
+482 ADLVKEFF
-490 LQQNAFDEID
+490 LQQNAFDAID
-500 MYASA
+500 MFASPA
-505 EKQIRMAQALRTMH
+505 KQMRMAQALQALYE
-519 TWWVRCYEQKGI
+519 WWERGYRQKGI
-531 PVSLLKAQS
+531 PAALLKEQPA
-540 SVQELLFAR
+540 VQELLFAR
-549 MGVPNSDTKWY
+549 MSVPNSET
-560 DAWHQRLD
+560 AWFEQWHKRMQ

-578 GEVLRPSGA
+578 GEVS
-587 SS
+587 

>member
-1 MASIISILGP
+1 MAKIISISGP
-11 IVKARLNGEPVRI
+11 IVKVGIEGENVRI
-24 ADVAYVGDAGL
+24 QDVAYVGEVGL
-35 TGEVIERDRESAM
+35 IGEVIERDIQTAM
-48 IQVYEETEGLKL
+48 VQVYEETEGLRL
-60 GEKVAFSGEML
+60 DENVTFTGEML
-71 SAQLG
+71 SALLG
-76 PGLLGSIYDGIQRP
+76 PGLLGAIYDGIQRP
-90 LELAGERMLRGLKLD
+90 LKLVGTQMHKGLKLD
-105 PLDREKVWHFVPDV
+105 PLDREKLWHFIPSV
-119 AVGKKLEAGELIGR
+119 KAGEKLKSGELMGI
-133 VQNDNSFEF
+133 VMDESKFEY
-142 RILMPPEQS
+142 RIMMPPNKS
-151 GTVHSIVKEGPYRL
+151 GTVSFVAKEGEYCL
-165 DDTLLE
+165 DDTLVE
-171 LENGD
+171 LDEGE
-176 KLTMVQRWPV
+176 KLSMVQHWPV
-186 RIARPFKERL
+186 RVSRPFKERV
-196 LSSKPMLTG
+196 LSGKPMVTG

-272 KSGQR
+272 KTGKR
-277 LIDRTVLIANTSD
+277 LIERTVLIANTSD

-340 LPSEEG
+340 LPAEEG

-359 ERAGAVKT
+359 ERAGAVTT
-367 LGGATGAVTMIG
+367 LNGSSGALTMIG
-379 AVSPPGGDFSEPVT
+379 AISPPGGDFSEPVT
-393 RHTQRFTSVFW
+393 RYTQRFTSVFW

-416 PAINHLQSH
+416 PSINHLQSH
-425 SAYAERVRPWWEAT
+425 SAYAQNVKPWWEAIS
-439 YPEWNTLRLWL
+439 PDWGELRLWL
-450 IELLQHD
+450 IELLQRD

-482 ADLVKESF
+482 ADLVKEFF
-490 LQQNAFDEID
+490 LQQNAFDEVD
-500 MYASA
+500 MYASP
-505 EKQIRMAQALRTMH
+505 EKQIRMAESLKALNQ
-519 TWWVRCYEQKGI
+519 WWERCFEQKGI
-531 PVSLLKAQS
+531 PVTLLKEQEV
-540 SVQELLFAR
+540 VQELLFAR
-549 MGVPNSDTKWY
+549 LGVPNSQLEWFEEWNK
-560 DAWHQRLD
+560 RMKE
-568 AQYETLLLGF
+568 QYETLLLTF
-578 GEVLRPSGA
+578 GEVS
-587 SS
+587 

>member
-1 MASIISILGP
+1 MAGIISISGP
-11 IVKARLNGEPVRI
+11 IVKVGIEGESVRI
-24 ADVAYVGDAGL
+24 QDVAYVGEAGL
-35 TGEVIERDRESAM
+35 TGEVIERDTRSA
-48 IQVYEETEGLKL
+48 IVQVYEATEGLKL
-60 GEKVAFSGEML
+60 GEKVVFTGEML
-71 SAQLG
+71 SALLG

-90 LELAGERMLRGLKLD
+90 LKLVGTQMQKGLKLD
-105 PLDREKVWHFVPDV
+105 PLDKEKLWHFIPSVKEGE
-119 AVGKKLEAGELIGR
+119 ALNAGELIGI
-133 VQNDNSFEF
+133 VIDESKFEY
-142 RILMPPEQS
+142 RIMMPPDKMGS
-151 GTVHSIVKEGPYRL
+151 VSSVAKEGKYRPN
-165 DDTLLE
+165 DTLVE
-171 LENGD
+171 LDSGE

-186 RIARPFKERL
+186 RISRPFKERV
-196 LSSKPMLTG
+196 LSEKPMITG

-272 KSGQR
+272 KTGKR

-340 LPSEEG
+340 LPAEEG

-359 ERAGAVKT
+359 ERAGAVTT
-367 LGGATGAVTMIG
+367 LAGDSGALTMIG
-379 AVSPPGGDFSEPVT
+379 AISPPGGDFSEPVT
-393 RHTQRFTSVFW
+393 RYTQRFTSVFW

-416 PAINHLQSH
+416 PSINHFLSH
-425 SAYAERVRPWWEAT
+425 SAYAQNVKPWWEAIS
-439 YPEWNTLRLWL
+439 PGWGEVRLWL
-450 IELLQHD
+450 IELLQRD

-482 ADLVKESF
+482 ADLVKEFF
-490 LQQNAFDEID
+490 LQQNAFDEVD
-500 MYASA
+500 MYASP
-505 EKQIRMAQALRTMH
+505 EKQIQMANSLRDLH
-519 TWWVRCYEQKGI
+519 LWWERCFEQKGI
-531 PVSLLKAQS
+531 PVTRLKEQAV
-540 SVQELLFAR
+540 VQELLFAR
-549 MGVPNSDTKWY
+549 LGIPNSQL
-560 DAWHQRLD
+560 AWFEGWHKRME
-568 AQYETLLLGF
+568 AQYETLLLTF
-578 GEVLRPSGA
+578 GELS
-587 SS
+587 

>member
-1 MASIISILGP
+1 MAKIISISGP
-11 IVKARLNGEPVRI
+11 IVKVELEGEVVRI
-24 ADVAYVGDAGL
+24 QDVAYVGNAGL
-35 TGEVIERDRESAM
+35 TGEVTQRDRQSAL

-60 GEKVAFSGEML
+60 GETVTFTGEML
-71 SAQLG
+71 SAMLG

-90 LELAGERMLRGLKLD
+90 LYLAGVRMQKGLKLD
-105 PLDREKVWHFVPDV
+105 PLSSEKKWLFVP
-119 AVGKKLEAGELIGR
+119 AAKAGEKLDAGKTIGH
-133 VQNDNSFEF
+133 VSGADGFEY
-142 RILMPPEQS
+142 RMMMPPDKN
-151 GTVHSIVKEGPYRL
+151 GVLKTVLPQGEYRMNDVL
-165 DDTLLE
+165 AE
-171 LENGD
+171 LEDGQ
-176 KLTMVQRWPV
+176 KLTMVQRWPI
-186 RIARPFKERL
+186 RIARPFKERVA
-196 LSSKPMLTG
+196 SVKPMITG

-266 PELEDP
+266 PRLEDP
-272 KSGQR
+272 KSGKR
-277 LIDRTVLIANTSD
+277 LIERTVLIANTSD

-340 LPSEEG
+340 LPAEEG

-359 ERAGAVKT
+359 ERAGAVET
-367 LGGATGAVTMIG
+367 LGGDRGALTMIG

-393 RHTQRFTSVFW
+393 RFTQRFTSVFW

-416 PAINHLQSH
+416 PSINHLQSH
-425 SAYAERVRPWWEAT
+425 SAYAKSVKSWWESVSPDWEA
-439 YPEWNTLRLWL
+439 LRIWL
-450 IELLQHD
+450 IEMLQQD

-462 IVKLLGSEALPEDQK
+462 IVKLLGTEALPEDQK

-482 ADLVKESF
+482 ADLIKEFF
-490 LQQNAFDEID
+490 LQQNAFDEVD
-500 MYASA
+500 MYASPQ
-505 EKQIRMAQALRTMH
+505 KQIQMAKALKALYE
-519 TWWVRCYEQKGI
+519 WWVRCFEAKGI
-531 PVSLLKAQS
+531 PVAILQEQPT
-540 SVQELLFAR
+540 VQELLFSRQGVKNDALEWFEQWHER
-549 MGVPNSDTKWY
+549 ME
-560 DAWHQRLD
+560 
-568 AQYETLLLGF
+568 AQYETLLLTF
-578 GEVLRPSGA
+578 GEVS
-587 SS
+587 

>member
-1 MASIISILGP
+1 MASIISIFGP
-11 IVKARLNGEPVRI
+11 IVKVALEGESVRI
-24 ADVAYVGDAGL
+24 QDVAYVGNAGL
-35 TGEVIERDRESAM
+35 TGEVTQRDGQSALV
-48 IQVYEETEGLKL
+48 QVYEETEGLTL
-60 GEKVAFSGEML
+60 GEKVIFTGEML
-71 SAQLG
+71 SALLG

-90 LELAGERMLRGLKLD
+90 LELAGTRMEKGLKLD
-105 PLDREKVWHFVPDV
+105 PLDCEKTWLFKPSV
-119 AVGKKLEAGELIGR
+119 EAGQKLHAGEQIG
-133 VQNDNSFEF
+133 VVSGAEEFEY
-142 RILMPPEQS
+142 RILMPADKD
-151 GTVHSIVKEGPYRL
+151 GTVRTVVPGGEYRL
-165 DDTLLE
+165 NDTLVE
-171 LENGD
+171 LEEGET
-176 KLTMVQRWPV
+176 LSMVQRWPV
-186 RIARPFKERL
+186 RIARPFKERVA
-196 LSSKPMLTG
+196 SGKPMITG

-220 ASIPG
+220 AAIPG

-272 KSGQR
+272 KTGKR
-277 LIDRTVLIANTSD
+277 LIERTVLIANTSD

-340 LPSEEG
+340 LPAEEG

-367 LGGATGAVTMIG
+367 LSGSVGALTMIG

-393 RHTQRFTSVFW
+393 RYTQRFTSVFW

-416 PAINHLQSH
+416 PSINHLQSH
-425 SAYAERVRPWWEAT
+425 SAYAESVKEWWEAID
-439 YPEWNTLRLWL
+439 PKWSMLRIWL
-450 IELLQHD
+450 IELLQKD

-462 IVKLLGSEALPEDQK
+462 IVKLLGTEALPEDQK

-482 ADLVKESF
+482 ADLIKEFF

-500 MYASA
+500 MYASPQ
-505 EKQIRMAQALRTMH
+505 KQIRMAEALNALYGK
-519 TWWVRCYEQKGI
+519 WVQCFEAKGV
-531 PVSLLKAQS
+531 PVSLLKEQKA
-540 SVQELLFAR
+540 VQELLLAR
-549 MGVPNSDTKWY
+549 QKVPNEDTEWFSDWNE
-560 DAWHQRLD
+560 RMEE
-568 AQYETLLLGF
+568 QYEALLLKF
-578 GEVLRPSGA
+578 GEVL
-587 SS
+587 

>member
-1 MASIISILGP
+1 MARVISISGP
-11 IVKARLNGEPVRI
+11 IVKVHLAGETVCI
-24 ADVAYVGDAGL
+24 EDVAYVGEDGL
-35 TGEVIERDRESAM
+35 IGEVIERDVEGAV

-60 GEKVAFSGEML
+60 GEKVLFSGEML
-71 SAQLG
+71 SALLG

-90 LELAGERMLRGLKLD
+90 LEQIGTRMQKGLRLD
-105 PLDREKVWHFVPDV
+105 PLDRQKLWHFIPS
-119 AVGKKLEAGELIGR
+119 AKAGEKIEAGQLIGR
-133 VQNDNSFEF
+133 VTEANSFEY
-142 RILMPPEQS
+142 RILMPPNKQGLILS
-151 GTVHSIVKEGPYRL
+151 VTQEGDYRL
-165 DDTLLE
+165 DDTLIE
-171 LENGD
+171 LDDGE

-186 RIARPFKERL
+186 RIPRPFKEQV
-196 LSSKPMLTG
+196 LSAKPMITG
-205 QRIIDFLFPISEGGS
+205 QRIIDFLFPIIEGGS

-253 ERGNEMTEVLQEF
+253 ERGNEMTEVLREF

-272 KSGQR
+272 KSGKK
-277 LIDRTVLIANTSD
+277 LIERTVLIANTSD

-340 LPSEEG
+340 LPAEEG

-367 LGGATGAVTMIG
+367 LGERSGAVTMIG

-416 PAINHLQSH
+416 PSINHLLSH
-425 SAYAERVRPWWEAT
+425 SAYAESVKPWWEAG
-439 YPEWNTLRLWL
+439 YPGWSGLRLWL

-482 ADLVKESF
+482 ADLVKEFF
-490 LQQNAFDEID
+490 LQQNAFDAID
-500 MYASA
+500 MFASPA
-505 EKQIRMAQALRTMH
+505 KQMCMAQALQDIYQ
-519 TWWVRCYEQKGI
+519 WWERGYREQGI
-531 PVSLLKAQS
+531 PVALLKEQPA
-540 SVQELLFAR
+540 VQELLFAR
-549 MGVPNSDTKWY
+549 MSVSNNET
-560 DAWHQRLD
+560 AWFDQWHIRMQE
-568 AQYETLLLGF
+568 QYETLLLSF
-578 GEVLRPSGA
+578 GEVS
-587 SS
+587 

>member
-1 MASIISILGP
+1 MAGIISISGP
-11 IVKARLNGEPVRI
+11 IVKVGIEGESVRI
-24 ADVAYVGDAGL
+24 QDVAYVGEAGL
-35 TGEVIERDRESAM
+35 IGEVIERDKKSAM
-48 IQVYEETEGLKL
+48 VQVYEETEGLKL
-60 GEKVAFSGEML
+60 GEKVIFTGQML
-71 SAQLG
+71 SALLG

-90 LELAGERMLRGLKLD
+90 LKLVGTQMQKGLKLD
-105 PLDREKVWHFVPDV
+105 PLDREKLWHFIPSVKV
-119 AVGKKLEAGELIGR
+119 AEKLQSGELLGIAMDESR
-133 VQNDNSFEF
+133 FEY
-142 RILMPPEQS
+142 RIMMPPDKT
-151 GTVHSIVKEGPYRL
+151 GTVSSVVKEGEYCL
-165 DDTLLE
+165 DDTLIE
-171 LENGD
+171 LDDGE
-176 KLTMVQRWPV
+176 KISMLQRWPV
-186 RIARPFKERL
+186 RISRPFKEKV
-196 LSSKPMLTG
+196 LSEKPMITG

-238 AKWSDADIIVYIGCG
+238 AKWSDADIVIYIGCG

-272 KSGQR
+272 KTGKR
-277 LIDRTVLIANTSD
+277 LIERTVLIANTSD

-340 LPSEEG
+340 LPAEEG

-359 ERAGAVKT
+359 ERAGAVTT
-367 LGGATGAVTMIG
+367 LGGRSGALTMIG
-379 AVSPPGGDFSEPVT
+379 AISPPGGDFSEPVT
-393 RHTQRFTSVFW
+393 RYTQRFTSVFW

-416 PAINHLQSH
+416 PSINHLLSH
-425 SAYAERVRPWWEAT
+425 SAYAENVKPWWEAIS
-439 YPEWNTLRLWL
+439 PGWAEVRIWL
-450 IELLQHD
+450 IELLQRD
-457 EKLQR
+457 EKLQS

-482 ADLVKESF
+482 ADLVKEFF

-500 MYASA
+500 MYTSP
-505 EKQIRMAQALRTMH
+505 EKQILMAESLRALH
-519 TWWVRCYEQKGI
+519 LCWERCFEQKGM
-531 PVSLLKAQS
+531 PVTLLKEQEA
-540 SVQELLFAR
+540 VQELLFSR
-549 MGVPNSDTKWY
+549 MGVSNDRLEWFSE
-560 DAWHQRLD
+560 WHKRMD
-568 AQYETLLLGF
+568 EQYERLLLTF
-578 GEVLRPSGA
+578 GEVS
-587 SS
+587 